1 MKKSIKILIGIVLFL
16 IIAFTVYYFYS
27 KKSAANN
34 TQLAVRYIPQRV
46 VKQDISVK
54 IKSTGV
60 VFAGTTKDVVAK
72 NSGEVKNLNVKVKDT
87 VKEGETLLTV
97 YNDQIDSQ
105 ITNAEI
111 NIEKL
116 NLQLSNAKS
125 EDEEKLINLQLKEA
139 KNNLANLKKQKS
151 EMTIKAPI
159 SGVVTAVNV
168 NNGDNVQSGKTV
180 VTIVDPKSLKIKT
193 SVDELDISK
202 ISVGQKV
209 NIKINALEDK
219 TFEGKV
225 EEISD
230 IGTTQNNVTSYDV
243 VVSINNPE
251 GIKLGMTASIEI
263 EAQSKKDALLIPIEA
278 LQEING
284 KKYVLLQEQNVN
296 TQTTEQNSQSSN
308 TQTRSQRRQFGFN
321 EGNGRLVEIKTGLRN
336 DSFVEI
342 VEGLK
347 EGDIVL
353 VKVSTSTNS
362 NTIRNNYR
370 NNNMRMPGMDGGM
383 GGPGGAPQR

>member
-1 MKKSIKILIGIVLFL
+1 MKKSIKVLIGIVLFL
-16 IIAFTVYYFYS
+16 IIVFTVYYFYS

-34 TQLAVRYIPQRV
+34 TQLSVRYIPQRV

-54 IKSTGV
+54 IKSTGI
-60 VFAGTTKDVVAK
+60 VFAGTTKEVVAK
-72 NSGEVKNLNVKVKDT
+72 NSGEVKSLNVKVKDT

-125 EDEEKLINLQLKEA
+125 DDEKKLINLQLKEA

-151 EMTIKAPI
+151 EMTIKSPI

-168 NNGDNVQSGKTV
+168 NNGDNVQSGKTL
-180 VTIVDPKSLKIKT
+180 VTIVDPKSLKIKA
-193 SVDELDISK
+193 SIDELDIAKVS
-202 ISVGQKV
+202 IGQRV

-219 TFEGKV
+219 TFIGKV

-243 VVSINNPE
+243 VVSIENPE

-263 EAQSKKDALLIPIEA
+263 DVQSKKDALLIPIEA

-296 TQTTEQNSQSSN
+296 TQTNDQNSQSSN
-308 TQTRSQRRQFGFN
+308 IKARSQGRQFGFT

-336 DSFVEI
+336 DSFIEV

-347 EGDIVL
+347 EGDVVL

-362 NTIRNNYR
+362 NTIKNNFRNNS
-370 NNNMRMPGMDGGM
+370 MRMPGMDGGM

>member
-46 VKQDISVK
+46 IKQDISVK

-139 KNNLANLKKQKS
+139 KKQ
-151 EMTIKAPI
+151 
-159 SGVVTAVNV
+159 
-168 NNGDNVQSGKTV
+168 
-180 VTIVDPKSLKIKT
+180 L
-193 SVDELDISK
+193 SK
-202 ISVGQKV
+202 FK
-209 NIKINALEDK
+209 
-219 TFEGKV
+219 
-225 EEISD
+225 
-230 IGTTQNNVTSYDV
+230 
-243 VVSINNPE
+243 
-251 GIKLGMTASIEI
+251 
-263 EAQSKKDALLIPIEA
+263 EAEKWNDYK
-278 LQEING
+278 
-284 KKYVLLQEQNVN
+284 
-296 TQTTEQNSQSSN
+296 SSN
-308 TQTRSQRRQFGFN
+308 
-321 EGNGRLVEIKTGLRN
+321 
-336 DSFVEI
+336 
-342 VEGLK
+342 
-347 EGDIVL
+347 
-353 VKVSTSTNS
+353 
-362 NTIRNNYR
+362 
-370 NNNMRMPGMDGGM
+370 
-383 GGPGGAPQR
+383 